1 MGNWLTYFYCF
12 AILFRE
18 GKNLYI
24 YISDVLVIQRN
35 RFNTGFICA
44 KNILFLSISLFDS
57 VFFFLYFICICL
69 YCFNLALLWSI
80 FALYYFLSFSVL
92 HTIQF
97 SFPYLHPAVC
107 LFICLSICLSIY
119 MSVYTGISNPRTCG
133 ISNKSLRQKV
143 IQKIHT

>member
-57 VFFFLYFICICL
+57 VFFFFVFYLYLFVLLQPCIALVNICFVLFFILFSSAHDSILFPLPTPSCLFVYLSVYLSVYIYVCL
-69 YCFNLALLWSI
+69 YGHI
-80 FALYYFLSFSVL
+80 E
-92 HTIQF
+92 
-97 SFPYLHPAVC
+97 P
-107 LFICLSICLSIY
+107 
-119 MSVYTGISNPRTCG
+119 
-133 ISNKSLRQKV
+133 
-143 IQKIHT
+143 